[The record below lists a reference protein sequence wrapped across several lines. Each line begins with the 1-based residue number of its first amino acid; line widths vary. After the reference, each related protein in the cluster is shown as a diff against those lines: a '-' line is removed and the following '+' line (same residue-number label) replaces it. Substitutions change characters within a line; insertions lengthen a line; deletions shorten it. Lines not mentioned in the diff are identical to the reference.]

1 MTCKKPYSSFTRH
14 HVQIIRGYSLQYIS
28 KKFKMFSNVQSERGD
43 QCWEKVLHFD
53 LPHNFAPSTTAKK
66 SNLPHKYIIRSLS

>member
-1 MTCKKPYSSFTRH
+1 
-14 HVQIIRGYSLQYIS
+14 
-28 KKFKMFSNVQSERGD
+28 MFGNVQSKRGD
-43 QCWEKVLHFD
+43 QCWETVLHFD